1 MVGELYSGCPF
12 CSYRFTRATGQ
23 NYEKSLKSGKEDGV
37 PSLELVTLFNSL
49 ARMHQ
54 EREAYADAQHAM
66 ELMVY
71 TYEARGIMRQN
82 PNLGLAKVLGNLGNV
97 AAMQERHKEAVEHL
111 RYEDPSDS
119 VGCMRYGDVG
129 GV

>member
-1 MVGELYSGCPF
+1 
-12 CSYRFTRATGQ
+12 
-23 NYEKSLKSGKEDGV
+23 
-37 PSLELVTLFNSL
+37 LELVTLFNSL

-111 RYEDPSDS
+111 RY
-119 VGCMRYGDVG
+119 GGDG
-129 GV
+129 GGLGWIKLD